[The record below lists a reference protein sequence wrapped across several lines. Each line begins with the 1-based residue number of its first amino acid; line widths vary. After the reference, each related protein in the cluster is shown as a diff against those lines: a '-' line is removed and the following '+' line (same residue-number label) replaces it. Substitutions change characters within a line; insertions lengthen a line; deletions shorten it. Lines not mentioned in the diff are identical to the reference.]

1 MKDPSWMDPEF
12 TESVSDELKQLK
24 FKLKQT
30 LWTNLKKLL
39 NKIPVVHM
47 IIRNIFKKCKYNIL
61 IINNTG

>member
-1 MKDPSWMDPEF
+1 MMDSSWMDPEF

-39 NKIPVVHM
+39 NKITLL
-47 IIRNIFKKCKYNIL
+47 ISCSYDNKKHI
-61 IINNTG
+61 